1 VNMLAAIVLLP
12 ALAAWL
18 IHPQG
23 LGAAQTPRP
32 QPGS

>member
-18 IHPQG
+18 LPRAAHP
-23 LGAAQTPRP
+23 A
-32 QPGS
+32 

>member
-18 IHPQG
+18 IHPEG
-23 LGAAQTPRP
+23 LRTAPAA
-32 QPGS
+32 